1 MGTGDREDAC
11 ATSSSERIY
20 SVKDVHTST
29 TLEESDLVDVTDPAT
44 APPDMSSDQ
53 GWYIQLAAGEKVLAE
68 SLIFYKALYVTT
80 FTPNNDP
87 CLPGGVGK
95 MYALGHLT
103 GQAVLTFGG
112 ADLTRSVAVGGGIP
126 SKPVMVITAE
136 GTQKL
141 FVSVGSTN
149 PDATSESF
157 AAGIVAIDPLAPPLN
172 FFYLWW
178 KELIG

>member
-1 MGTGDREDAC
+1 
-11 ATSSSERIY
+11 
-20 SVKDVHTST
+20 
-29 TLEESDLVDVTDPAT
+29 
-44 APPDMSSDQ
+44 
-53 GWYIQLAAGEKVLAE
+53 VLAE